1 MSWCGTES
9 LVVPAKAALS
19 ISPETNVFA
28 RFGVSDRTIRLN
40 VGLHQAEEVITDL
53 REAFAV
59 ALR

>member
-1 MSWCGTES
+1 M
-9 LVVPAKAALS
+9 VPAKAALS